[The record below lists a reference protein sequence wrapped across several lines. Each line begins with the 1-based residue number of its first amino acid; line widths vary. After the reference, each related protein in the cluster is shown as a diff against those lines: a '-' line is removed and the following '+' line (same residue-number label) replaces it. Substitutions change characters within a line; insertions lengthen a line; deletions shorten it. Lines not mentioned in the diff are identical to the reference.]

1 MDKTLAFTIRLHL
14 KTFQHKNEGITINS
28 SQDKEPPCRYNVSLR
43 FFFAMGTWRDEKP
56 PDTNPLKKTHN
67 RHMEQ
72 RPSDETALV
81 VESLVITPMATSLL

>member
-1 MDKTLAFTIRLHL
+1 
-14 KTFQHKNEGITINS
+14 
-28 SQDKEPPCRYNVSLR
+28 
-43 FFFAMGTWRDEKP
+43 MGTWRDKKP